1 MLKKVLTLR
10 TLSRYK
16 RDANIFH
23 RFIYACLIRR
33 LNIVTLTMQSINQ
46 FVFNNKIIYD
56 KILENMNCLASF
68 LCTL

>member
-46 FVFNNKIIYD
+46 FVHALNAAEFII
-56 KILENMNCLASF
+56 
-68 LCTL
+68 